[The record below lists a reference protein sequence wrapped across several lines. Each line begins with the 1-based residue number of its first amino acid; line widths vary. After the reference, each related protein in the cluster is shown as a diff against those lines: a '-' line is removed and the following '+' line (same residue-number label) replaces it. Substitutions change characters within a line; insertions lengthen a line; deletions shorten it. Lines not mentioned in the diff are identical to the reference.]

1 MPPQDFEVN
10 EVSKRSELI
19 ISMEGSYE
27 LFLSSLVPSSAA
39 KYRVRIDR
47 GVPRYLKQWG
57 KQEKTHSI
65 EGNFRSFLHIT
76 LFVVDLFK
84 GLIGHFLNHQE

>member
-57 KQEKTHSI
+57 KQEKTQSKVI
-65 EGNFRSFLHIT
+65 FALFFHIT